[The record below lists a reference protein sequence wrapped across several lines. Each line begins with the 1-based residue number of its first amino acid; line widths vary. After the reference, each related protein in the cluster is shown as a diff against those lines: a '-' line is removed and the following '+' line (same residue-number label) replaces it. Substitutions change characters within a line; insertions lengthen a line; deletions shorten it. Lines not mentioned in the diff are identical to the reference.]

1 MKDFTTDLY
10 ELADFIESYRNIK
23 NILSTEVKLCID
35 SEDCNDIT
43 LTYSDTPRIDLD
55 MILRDSLEK
64 ELEKLEK
71 VINSYGYTMNK
82 KRNCISID
90 KKLEDNLFTICD
102 LAEKYEKT
110 SEVIDE
116 IDSGNSY
123 MITSGFGECEITDKE
138 EQDVITELLQKK
150 LVKIESDMNEYGY
163 TMSNF
168 YQE

>member
-10 ELADFIESYRNIK
+10 ELADFIESYRNINK
-23 NILSTEVKLCID
+23 ILSTEAMLCID
-35 SEDCNDIT
+35 TEDCNDIT
-43 LTYSDTPRIDLD
+43 LTYSDTPRIDLN

-64 ELEKLEK
+64 ELKRLEE
-71 VINSYGYTMNK
+71 VINTYGYTINK
-82 KRNCISID
+82 KDNSLYID
-90 KKLEDNLFTICD
+90 KKLEDSLFMICY

-123 MITSGFGECEITDKE
+123 MITSGVGECEITDKE

-168 YQE
+168 YQK

>member
-10 ELADFIESYRNIK
+10 ELADFIESYRNINK
-23 NILSTEVKLCID
+23 ILSTDAMLCID

-64 ELEKLEK
+64 ELKRLEE
-71 VINSYGYTMNK
+71 VINTYGYTINK
-82 KRNCISID
+82 KDNSLYID
-90 KKLEDNLFTICD
+90 KKLEDSLFMICY

-110 SEVIDE
+110 SEVINE

-138 EQDVITELLQKK
+138 EQDVITGLLQKE

-168 YQE
+168 YQK

>member
-10 ELADFIESYRNIK
+10 ELADFIESYRNINK
-23 NILSTEVKLCID
+23 ILSTEAMLCID
-35 SEDCNDIT
+35 TEDCNDIT

-64 ELEKLEK
+64 ELKRLEE
-71 VINSYGYTMNK
+71 VINTYGYTINK
-82 KRNCISID
+82 KDNSLYID
-90 KKLEDNLFTICD
+90 KKLEDSLFMICY
-102 LAEKYEKT
+102 LAKKYEKT

-168 YQE
+168 YQ

>member
-10 ELADFIESYRNIK
+10 ELADFIESYRNINK
-23 NILSTEVKLCID
+23 ILSTEAMLCID
-35 SEDCNDIT
+35 TEDCNDIT
-43 LTYSDTPRIDLD
+43 LTYSDTPRIDLN

-64 ELEKLEK
+64 ESEKLEE
-71 VINSYGYTMNK
+71 VINTYGYTYK
-82 KRNCISID
+82 QKENCISID

-102 LAEKYEKT
+102 LAENYTKT
-110 SEVIDE
+110 FELIDE

-168 YQE
+168 YQK

>member
-64 ELEKLEK
+64 ELERLEE
-71 VINSYGYTMNK
+71 VINTYGYTYK
-82 KRNCISID
+82 QKENCISID
-90 KKLEDNLFTICD
+90 KKLEDNLFMICY

-168 YQE
+168 YQK